1 MLSSEPQFVTC
12 RPFESPDGPPVDV
25 GFTTFFSLKQGL
37 TIQPRLAWNSL
48 RRPGYSQTHRDP
60 TAPASGELGLNG
72 ITTQQITKTDTE
84 TQSQTLD
91 GTFGVLWKSS
101 GKN

>member
-48 RRPGYSQTHRDP
+48 RRPGYSQTHRDLP
-60 TAPASGELGLNG
+60 VRSECWDKRKACAT
-72 ITTQQITKTDTE
+72 ITY
-84 TQSQTLD
+84 
-91 GTFGVLWKSS
+91 GR
-101 GKN
+101 